1 MNVRRAVGIGTVAV
15 AAIGG
20 LLAAGG
26 SSPLPPAPASEQS
39 SASSTARAPN
49 ELGLIPVLEYHLIGE
64 RESRWSRNW
73 RRFARDLELL
83 HARGYRPIT
92 VRQLVRREID
102 VAPGLSPV
110 VITFDDASPGQ
121 FRYLQDGDSTRID
134 PTSAVGIWNAF
145 ATKHPEWKGRGVFCL
160 LSAAD
165 SGHSFFGD
173 KGIQGQRTAWRL
185 PKLRALVADGHEL
198 CNHTLW
204 HANLGRMTE
213 TQVKEQIARAQMA
226 VDSAIPGYDMRTM
239 ALPLGMWP
247 ANRALLRS
255 GSWTDPRSKREVRY
269 TIDAVLMVAG
279 GASRSPHDSAFDP
292 LKIPRVQVFAEELE
306 KLLDG
311 LDRRSLRYVADT
323 TRREVSRK

>member
-1 MNVRRAVGIGTVAV
+1 M
-15 AAIGG
+15 
-20 LLAAGG
+20 L
-26 SSPLPPAPASEQS
+26 
-39 SASSTARAPN
+39 
-49 ELGLIPVLEYHLIGE
+49 
-64 RESRWSRNW
+64 
-73 RRFARDLELL
+73 
-83 HARGYRPIT
+83 
-92 VRQLVRREID
+92 
-102 VAPGLSPV
+102 
-110 VITFDDASPGQ
+110 
-121 FRYLQDGDSTRID
+121 FRS
-134 PTSAVGIWNAF
+134 
-145 ATKHPEWKGRGVFCL
+145 
-160 LSAAD
+160 
-165 SGHSFFGD
+165 
-173 KGIQGQRTAWRL
+173 
-185 PKLRALVADGHEL
+185 VADGHEL

-226 VDSAIPGYDMRTM
+226 VDSAVPGYDMRTM